1 MAGAQRHLFKCSLL
15 RNEMKS
21 IQLMTVGV
29 NSEKKR
35 NKETVDSRHDLDRVT
50 LDGSLILC
58 VFCFSDIDI

>member
-1 MAGAQRHLFKCSLL
+1 
-15 RNEMKS
+15 MKS
-21 IQLMTVGV
+21 IKLMTVGV